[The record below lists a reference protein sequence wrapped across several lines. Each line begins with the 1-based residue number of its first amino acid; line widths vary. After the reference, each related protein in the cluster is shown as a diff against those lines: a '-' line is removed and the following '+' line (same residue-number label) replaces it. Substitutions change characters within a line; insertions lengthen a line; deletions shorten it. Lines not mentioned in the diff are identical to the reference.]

1 MTRLPL
7 IVALILGIILLRA
20 FSNSPP
26 PALKTSCTQPALAL
40 STATQKQHDTVRW
53 SATGPAGIVFELTI
67 GVHQINI
74 GPGGKFEFVPDAG
87 PGQTREQRV
96 STQITMPR
104 SCRTSGSFGV
114 QVPPG
119 KYTVR
124 AFQLSGPVTAP
135 LVSEIASRPLAVTP
149 DH

>member
-1 MTRLPL
+1 LT
-7 IVALILGIILLRA
+7 
-20 FSNSPP
+20 
-26 PALKTSCTQPALAL
+26 TSCTQPALAL

-53 SATGPAGIVFELTI
+53 SATGPAGITFELTI

-74 GPGGKFEFVPDAG
+74 GAGGRFIFVPDSG
-87 PGQTREQRV
+87 PGQTREQRASGQV
-96 STQITMPR
+96 KMPS
-104 SCRTSGSFGV
+104 SCKTSGTFGV

-124 AFQLSGPVTAP
+124 AFQLSGPVTDP
-135 LVSEIASRPLAVTP
+135 TVTEIASAPLSVTA

>member
-1 MTRLPL
+1 M
-7 IVALILGIILLRA
+7 LLVLAVIMLRE
-20 FSNSPP
+20 FSNTPP

-53 SATGPAGIVFELTI
+53 SATGPPGITFELTI
-67 GVHQINI
+67 GVHQIDL
-74 GPGGKFEFVPDAG
+74 GPGGEFIFVPDSG
-87 PGQTREQRV
+87 PGQTREQRA
-96 STQITMPR
+96 SAQLSMPKSCKR
-104 SCRTSGSFGV
+104 SGAFGV

-135 LVSEIASRPLAVTP
+135 MVSEIASAALTVTP